1 MQEQLKIKS
10 ITMEEID
17 AIDPRRAALA
27 WENFL
32 KRLGND
38 IREDDARKLLEE
50 ELKEFSN
57 NKNKIDDSILWGSP
71 EIRVNELKLYLLGEL
86 DASSLK
92 TYEELSGGS
101 H

>member
-17 AIDPRRAALA
+17 AMDPRRAALA

-32 KRLGND
+32 KRLGNG
-38 IREDDARKLLEE
+38 IHEDDARKLLNE
-50 ELKEFSN
+50 ELKEFSSK
-57 NKNKIDDSILWGSP
+57 KNGFDDTILWGLS
-71 EIRVNELKLYLLGEL
+71 EIRVNELKLYLLGEI

-92 TYEELSGGS
+92 TFEELSGGG